1 MFVGDYCRV
10 VPFLFGGW
18 VITTKTKIIAI
29 AAFLAAYGLGCLW
42 LGHRN
47 ERLEWEA
54 HVAKMEQEYERKES
68 EALRQAERLRQE
80 QEKELVA
87 QLEAVRLANA
97 DLVADAIRVREQF
110 DALRSRRDSTNE
122 QCYDRVER
130 CERLLSEGYSLAS
143 EGEGLLR
150 DRDARLKALKVFVN

>member
-1 MFVGDYCRV
+1 M
-10 VPFLFGGW
+10 
-18 VITTKTKIIAI
+18 TTKTKIIAI
-29 AAFLAAYGLGCLW
+29 VGFLAVYGLGCLW

-47 ERLEWEA
+47 ERLEWEV
-54 HVAKMEQEYERKES
+54 HVARMEEEYERNES

-80 QEKELVA
+80 QEKALIA

>member
-1 MFVGDYCRV
+1 M
-10 VPFLFGGW
+10 
-18 VITTKTKIIAI
+18 
-29 AAFLAAYGLGCLW
+29 
-42 LGHRN
+42 
-47 ERLEWEA
+47 
-54 HVAKMEQEYERKES
+54 AKMETEYERKES
-68 EALRQAERLRQE
+68 EVLRQAERLRQE

-87 QLEAVRLANA
+87 QLEAVRTANA

-130 CERLLSEGYSLAS
+130 CERLLSEGYQLAA

-150 DRDARLKALKVFVN
+150 ERDARLKVLN

>member
-1 MFVGDYCRV
+1 M
-10 VPFLFGGW
+10 
-18 VITTKTKIIAI
+18 TTKTKILAI
-29 AAFLAAYGLGCLW
+29 VAFLAVYGLGCLW

-54 HVAKMEQEYERKES
+54 HVAKMEEEYERKES

-87 QLEAVRLANA
+87 QLEAVRRANA
-97 DLVADAIRVREQF
+97 DLVADAIRVRGQF
-110 DALRSRRDSTNE
+110 DALRSRRDSAGE
-122 QCYDRVER
+122 QCCDRVQR
-130 CERLLSEGYSLAS
+130 CERLLSEAYELAG

-150 DRDARLKALKVFVN
+150 DRDARLNALK

>member
-1 MFVGDYCRV
+1 M
-10 VPFLFGGW
+10 
-18 VITTKTKIIAI
+18 TMKTKIIAI
-29 AAFLAAYGLGCLW
+29 VAFLVIYGIGCLW

-47 ERLEWEA
+47 ERLEWVA
-54 HVAKMEQEYERKES
+54 HVAKMEEDYARKES

-87 QLEAVRLANA
+87 QLAAVRMANA

-110 DALRSRRDSTNE
+110 NALRSRRDSTGE
-122 QCYDRVER
+122 QGGDRLAR
-130 CERLLSEGYSLAS
+130 CERLLYEAYELAA

-150 DRDARLKALKVFVN
+150 EREARLKVLK